1 MYKNLVKSL
10 FPKNSTA
17 ASFLVVVSTYTTL
30 LAIVDQASTKEG
42 IKDADDQTIFNINEE
57 ITNVTVS
64 AMSKSILWNC
74 RDFSVTKNYYKG
86 FYIVLISV
94 LLGYVI
100 IGMSKICRC
109 TICDDD
115 EDEYDNC
122 NIVCCPQFIS
132 DWFLRI
138 SLIFLLTSYD
148 IDPWVC
154 FTGPSSIIYMED
166 SHEVELRFPNSVLRY
181 QKGAGFI
188 SAILGIIG
196 WILGCFVLEEEEDE
210 DKDDNSL

>member
-1 MYKNLVKSL
+1 MYKNLVKSF

-64 AMSKSILWNC
+64 AISKSILWNC

-109 TICDDD
+109 TIGDDD

-196 WILGCFVLEEEEDE
+196 WILGCFVLEEEDE
-210 DKDDNSL
+210 DDNSL